1 MFLTTRHRT
10 LQQDSPSPLKKECI
24 WWGSEGLTER
34 VGAGKSEKSNQPGI
48 LTRCEPCVNTVQNN
62 CVGDSKDE
70 GTSDIL

>member
-1 MFLTTRHRT
+1 M
-10 LQQDSPSPLKKECI
+10 
-24 WWGSEGLTER
+24 GSEGLTER